1 MQRTRKQSC
10 LAGYFNQGGT
20 LQTRRCHFG
29 RDNPGFMITEVCV
42 VSASPDLTEQL
53 HRALGDE
60 RVCVEPVLTAE
71 EAIKRAS
78 CGCSAAILIDEEPS
92 DMATAEV
99 LRRLAIGSCG
109 NETLVVLLS
118 SRASEMDRVIAF
130 ELGADDFI
138 PKPIGSRE
146 LALRLKAVLRRHRD
160 LRSRPRRL
168 CAGPFVI
175 DTQMETVTCDG
186 QTLRLT
192 SVEFRLLEHL
202 VRNLGQV
209 QERRELLARVWRWCE
224 ATDGRAGASRTV
236 DTHVKRLR
244 EKLGPASDFIETIR
258 GVGYR
263 FRLAS

>member
-1 MQRTRKQSC
+1 
-10 LAGYFNQGGT
+10 
-20 LQTRRCHFG
+20 
-29 RDNPGFMITEVCV
+29 MIAEVCV

-53 HRALGDE
+53 DRALGDD
-60 RVCVEPVLTAE
+60 RVRVEPALTAE

-92 DMATAEV
+92 DMAAVEV
-99 LRRLAIGSCG
+99 LRRLATGDHG
-109 NETLVVLLS
+109 NQALVVLLS

-160 LRSRPRRL
+160 LRSRARELR
-168 CAGPFVI
+168 AGPFVI
-175 DTQMETVTCDG
+175 DTASQTVTYAG
-186 QTLRLT
+186 QPLRLT

-202 VRNLGQV
+202 ARNLGQV
-209 QERRELLARVWRWCE
+209 QERRELLARVWHWCE

-244 EKLGPASDFIETIR
+244 EKLGPASEFIETIR